1 MQTALADALN
11 AYADANGGGDGVFLT
26 PVPGF
31 GFKRMNGEAIPHHM
45 IYKPSLCVVVQGE
58 KQLMFGDSLITYREN
73 QALIVNVEMPA
84 IARVS
89 KASPDKP
96 HLGLVIQ
103 LDIGI
108 MREVLEELQQPPI
121 PNDGI
126 GLGVF
131 VAEFGGPLADCV
143 LRLVRLL
150 KTPDAIPVLHPT
162 ILREISY
169 WLLTGP
175 HGGEVAK
182 LVHPNSRTRRLAEAI
197 HVLRNN
203 FARPVRIEDLAAVAH
218 MSPSSFH
225 QQFKALTSMTPLQF
239 QKQIR
244 LLHARH
250 LMSDGNINVSEAA
263 HQVGYESASQFSR
276 EYARMFGVPPKRDV
290 TDFRILQPEPNYDA

>member
-1 MQTALADALN
+1 MQTSLADALN

-31 GFKRMNGEAIPHHM
+31 GFKRMNREAVPHHM
-45 IYKPSLCVVVQGE
+45 VYKPSLCVVVQGE
-58 KQLMFGDSLITYREN
+58 KQVMFGDALITYREN
-73 QALIVNVEMPA
+73 QALIVTVEMPA

-96 HLGLVIQ
+96 HLGLIIE

-108 MREVLEELQQPPI
+108 MRQVLEEIDQPPI

-150 KTPDAIPVLHPT
+150 KTPDAISVLHPT

-175 HGGEVAK
+175 HRGEVAK

-203 FARPVRIEDLAAVAH
+203 FARTVRIEDLAAVAH

-225 QQFKALTSMTPLQF
+225 QHFKALTSMSPLQF
-239 QKQIR
+239 QKQLR
-244 LLHARH
+244 LLRARQ

-276 EYARMFGVPPKRDV
+276 EYARMFGMPPKRDA
-290 TDFRILQPEPNYDA
+290 TDFRASPLEPNYDA

>member
-31 GFKRMNGEAIPHHM
+31 GFKRMNREGVPHHM
-45 IYKPSLCVVVQGE
+45 VYKPSLCVVVQGE
-58 KQLMFGDSLITYREN
+58 KQVMFGDALITYREN

-96 HLGLVIQ
+96 HLGLIIE

-131 VAEFGGPLADCV
+131 VADFGGPLADCV

-150 KTPDAIPVLHPT
+150 TTPDAISVLHPT

-203 FARPVRIEDLAAVAH
+203 FARPVRIEDLADVAH

-225 QQFKALTSMTPLQF
+225 QHFKALTSMTPLQF
-239 QKQIR
+239 QKQLR
-244 LLHARH
+244 LLRARQ

-290 TDFRILQPEPNYDA
+290 TDFRVSQLEPNYDA